1 MAEHAGGE
9 GAEPEALGIGGLGV
23 GAGEFFVDDVAQW
36 RFEDAV
42 HDWEDVFAVD
52 DEAVFGV
59 FFGVANFAAV
69 DERFLF
75 IEPELV
81 SGGVGVEVAH

>member
-1 MAEHAGGE
+1 MAEHAGRE

-23 GAGEFFVDDVAQW
+23 GASEFFVDDVAQW

-42 HDWEDVFAVD
+42 HDWEDVFTVD
-52 DEAVFGV
+52 YEAVFRA
-59 FFGVANFAAV
+59 FLDVADFAAV
-69 DERFLF
+69 GERLLF

-81 SGGVGVEVAH
+81 GYGVSVEVAH